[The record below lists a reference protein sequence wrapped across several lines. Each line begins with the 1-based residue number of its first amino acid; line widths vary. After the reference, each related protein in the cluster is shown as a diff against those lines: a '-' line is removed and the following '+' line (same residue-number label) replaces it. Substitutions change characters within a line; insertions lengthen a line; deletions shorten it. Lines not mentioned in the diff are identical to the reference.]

1 LTRFSK
7 LSLHRNPTAKHART
21 GSGTSIAS
29 TLITVATGDHR
40 PVALRS
46 SIVQARRIHM
56 RKLIAVLL
64 LLGLTTAIVG
74 CQASGKVDD
83 NGVKANVDTK

>member
-1 LTRFSK
+1 
-7 LSLHRNPTAKHART
+7 
-21 GSGTSIAS
+21 
-29 TLITVATGDHR
+29 
-40 PVALRS
+40 
-46 SIVQARRIHM
+46 M

-83 NGVKANVDTK
+83 DGVKAKVDTK